1 MKFKFE
7 AGADVDLL
15 SGEEY
20 DHGIGKVLKMLSRSQ
35 RGPNSIDETRQGT
48 TDANGNLPAT
58 EIFRVPVGMV
68 VAIHRINVEAE
79 GYTRAAPYTQGYI
92 NFSLDAESRHKIF
105 VGLPASGSTVFPA
118 TLVDSVS
125 AAKIAKDGQI
135 IIAKGAGLPVNT
147 MIDFNIQILQFET
160 EG

>member
-7 AGADVDLL
+7 AGAEVDLL
-15 SGEEY
+15 SSDEY
-20 DHGIGKVLKMLSRSQ
+20 KSGVAELLKQLSRSN
-35 RGPNSIDETRQGT
+35 RAPNSIDETYQGT
-48 TDANGNLPAT
+48 TDASGNLPAT
-58 EIFRVPVGMV
+58 AIFRVPVGMV
-68 VAIHRINVEAE
+68 VAIHRINIEAY

-92 NFSLDAESRHKIF
+92 NFSLDVDSRHKIF

-118 TLVDSVS
+118 TIVDSVS

-135 IIAKGAGLPVNT
+135 IIATGAGLPVNT
-147 MIDFNIQILQFET
+147 VIVFNVQVLQFET